1 MEATY
6 QYLTDDSALELVSAR
21 KDFYAAVTERSA
33 ASCKGWLT
41 GPWGIALSKDEV
53 EYLGEESIGWICR
66 TFDLERDNTE
76 YGAAFHSLALK
87 RQIAAEEAAA
97 AE

>member
-6 QYLTDDSALELVSAR
+6 TYLTDDSALDLVTVR
-21 KDFYAAVTERSA
+21 KDFYAAVTDRSVDRCA
-33 ASCKGWLT
+33 GWLT

-53 EYLGEESIGWICR
+53 AYLGEESIGWICR
-66 TFDLERDNTE
+66 TFDLDRENTE
-76 YGAAFHSLALK
+76 YGVAFHSLALK

-97 AE
+97 E